1 MFEYVEIWHNGRP
14 GARGRV
20 GAVVLAVELA
30 REVGITLVGF
40 LRGDGC
46 NVYTRT
52 ERITGV

>member
-1 MFEYVEIWHNGRP
+1 
-14 GARGRV
+14 
-20 GAVVLAVELA
+20 VELA

-46 NVYTRT
+46 NVYTRQ